1 MKKKERGFMP
11 LFFLFIF
18 VGMNPLLLLRDNNQG
33 LYYIPVKSIQDVRR
47 TDATTIIIYTN
58 IISHDSN
65 SNPHVLTY
73 TLDEPSSGGGVTD
86 STQVQAIINAWISA
100 LKGTTVVVEA
110 GLPLP
115 ISSVTATNSIWG

>member
-73 TLDEPSSGGGVTD
+73 TLDEPLSGGGVTD

-100 LKGTTVVVEA
+100 FKRND
-110 GLPLP
+110 
-115 ISSVTATNSIWG
+115 SSSRGRSTLTYLICHGN